1 MNSGVDRLIR
11 AAIEKRRLLEFT
23 YDRHLRLAE
32 PHDFGIHKGARKLL
46 CYQVGGQSGSG
57 KVPDWRTF
65 RVDKIVD
72 ASVMDTPFSGSRKV
86 PGKHIVWEKL
96 YASVSR

>member
-1 MNSGVDRLIR
+1 VNSGVDRLIR

-32 PHDFGIHKGARKLL
+32 PHDYGIHKGARKLL
-46 CYQVGGQSGSG
+46 CYQVGGHSGSG

-65 RVDKIVD
+65 MVDKIAD
-72 ASVMDTPFSGSRKV
+72 ANVTDTSFSGSRNV
-86 PGKHIVWEKL
+86 PGKHIVWERIF
-96 YASVSR
+96 ASVSR